1 VVVDVQNDF
10 CEGGSL
16 AVPGGAAT
24 AAAISRWLAGHL
36 GDYKLVVAT
45 RDHHVDPGAHFAPPG
60 AEPDFHDTW
69 PAHCVVGTPGAAFH
83 PELRLPEGTVVVSK
97 GAYSAAYSG
106 FEASSGEGR
115 PLEEVLRAAGVEEVD
130 VCGLATSFCDRATA
144 LDSAARGFRTRL
156 LLALCADVAGADT
169 NATLRELDAA
179 GVEVAAPS
187 L

>member
-1 VVVDVQNDF
+1 VQNDF

-16 AVPGGAAT
+16 AVPGGAAA
-24 AAAISRWLAGHL
+24 AAAITRWLDGRRS
-36 GDYKLVVAT
+36 DYDVVVAT
-45 RDHHVDPGAHFAPPG
+45 RDFHVDPGAHFAPPG
-60 AEPDFHDTW
+60 MEPDFRDTW
-69 PAHCVVGTPGAAFH
+69 PAHCVAGTPGAAFH
-83 PELRLPEGTVVVSK
+83 PDLRLPEGTVVVSK

-115 PLEEVLRAAGVEEVD
+115 PLEDVLRAAGVDEVD

-144 LDSAARGFRTRL
+144 LDAAARGFRTRL
-156 LLALCADVAGADT
+156 LLPLCADVAGADT
-169 NATLRELDAA
+169 AATLRELEAA